1 MGTALQKAISLILS
15 SDAELLNIL
24 KVTAQMSLKS
34 SLLALLL
41 GVPLGICLGNS
52 KFPGRG
58 LLIILNRTLM
68 GMPPVVCGLLFYILF
83 SGVGPL
89 RHMKLL
95 FTVKIMILAQ
105 VALITPIVVGAM
117 ETFVAGVT
125 PAIRETAR
133 GLGLGRGRTFLLL
146 CNECQYC
153 IISSYLL
160 AFSRSIAEV
169 GAVSMVGGAIA
180 WKTNVMTTAIMQY
193 TNQGNFSLGIA
204 LGMILLAVSLLVNVV
219 ISLLQRIIPA
229 FSKTY
234 GQKKVLDF
242 PGMELQPG
250 NIYAILGANGSG
262 KSTFSKI
269 LADVLPADRK
279 IRLEPSIGYLPQKP
293 YAFRMSVRKNI
304 LLGGRDIQKAE
315 SLAKALSLT
324 ELEHK
329 RADRLSGGETAR
341 MAMAR
346 LMMGTYDVVILD
358 EPTAAMDME
367 TTAAAETLIQS
378 YVRQTNCILIL
389 VTHSLQQARR
399 IADEAMFFQKG
410 EVLEYGPAESLLYSP
425 TRVELKRFLEFYGN

>member
-1 MGTALQKAISLILS
+1 M
-15 SDAELLNIL
+15 
-24 KVTAQMSLKS
+24 
-34 SLLALLL
+34 
-41 GVPLGICLGNS
+41 
-52 KFPGRG
+52 
-58 LLIILNRTLM
+58 
-68 GMPPVVCGLLFYILF
+68 
-83 SGVGPL
+83 
-89 RHMKLL
+89 
-95 FTVKIMILAQ
+95 
-105 VALITPIVVGAM
+105 
-117 ETFVAGVT
+117 
-125 PAIRETAR
+125 
-133 GLGLGRGRTFLLL
+133 
-146 CNECQYC
+146 
-153 IISSYLL
+153 
-160 AFSRSIAEV
+160 
-169 GAVSMVGGAIA
+169 
-180 WKTNVMTTAIMQY
+180 
-193 TNQGNFSLGIA
+193 
-204 LGMILLAVSLLVNVV
+204 
-219 ISLLQRIIPA
+219 IIPA

-329 RADRLSGGETAR
+329 
-341 MAMAR
+341 
-346 LMMGTYDVVILD
+346 LD

>member
-1 MGTALQKAISLILS
+1 MPVLYHLFLS
-15 SDAELLNIL
+15 A
-24 KVTAQMSLKS
+24 
-34 SLLALLL
+34 
-41 GVPLGICLGNS
+41 GVFQIYCR
-52 KFPGRG
+52 GRG
-58 LLIILNRTLM
+58 SVH
-68 GMPPVVCGLLFYILF
+68 G
-83 SGVGPL
+83 
-89 RHMKLL
+89 
-95 FTVKIMILAQ
+95 
-105 VALITPIVVGAM
+105 
-117 ETFVAGVT
+117 
-125 PAIRETAR
+125 
-133 GLGLGRGRTFLLL
+133 GRCRCLE
-146 CNECQYC
+146 NECDDHSHYAVHQSGKFLSGHC
-153 IISSYLL
+153 PGHDSAGGFPAGECCDIS
-160 AFSRSIAEV
+160 
-169 GAVSMVGGAIA
+169 
-180 WKTNVMTTAIMQY
+180 
-193 TNQGNFSLGIA
+193 
-204 LGMILLAVSLLVNVV
+204 
-219 ISLLQRIIPA
+219 
-229 FSKTY
+229 
-234 GQKKVLDF
+234 D
-242 PGMELQPG
+242 
-250 NIYAILGANGSG
+250 AILGANGSG